1 MVYYGYCRGRLTQ
14 ILCITEY
21 SYLIPS
27 WVLTKLLLG
36 TKSTCWATK
45 NSFPTFCNKTVD
57 FLYCDPWARP
67 LAAETKQSSS
77 LSLKQISISFAQTN
91 KTWSW
96 LNFLVSYQPVRQGRV
111 HLKSPSSNSL
121 KNNFGCITCIW
132 YRDHLIFPIWKG
144 ISHERESGGLLVQTF
159 CFRSVEFQI
168 LSVFSVVSRH
178 G

>member
-1 MVYYGYCRGRLTQ
+1 MVYYGYHAVGDWHLQRLKQFEVSTTYNYPVY
-14 ILCITEY
+14 ITEY

-27 WVLTKLLLG
+27 WVLTKLLQHVELRRIASQPSVIKLL
-36 TKSTCWATK
+36 T
-45 NSFPTFCNKTVD
+45 
-57 FLYCDPWARP
+57 
-67 LAAETKQSSS
+67 
-77 LSLKQISISFAQTN
+77 SISFAQTN

-144 ISHERESGGLLVQTF
+144 ISHERGSGGLLVQTF